1 MGVRAASH
9 RATGPPGL
17 VPARRACVNLALE
30 AGGSTPRRPG
40 LHVAGGS
47 GVLEAGEVGEGLT
60 VEVCV
65 CVCVCVR
72 EFTFE
77 KVVGAQICSFMGEK
91 DLVDFQVSAHRYI
104 HKGFFTRD
112 FFFPRADMPSRS
124 VFVVF
129 IFAQE
134 KCTSLGEC

>member
-47 GVLEAGEVGEGLT
+47 GFLEAGEVGGWLT
-60 VEVCV
+60 GGGVCV
-65 CVCVCVR
+65 CVCVCAGVYFR
-72 EFTFE
+72 E
-77 KVVGAQICSFMGEK
+77 GCGS
-91 DLVDFQVSAHRYI
+91 SA
-104 HKGFFTRD
+104 F
-112 FFFPRADMPSRS
+112 
-124 VFVVF
+124 
-129 IFAQE
+129 
-134 KCTSLGEC
+134 